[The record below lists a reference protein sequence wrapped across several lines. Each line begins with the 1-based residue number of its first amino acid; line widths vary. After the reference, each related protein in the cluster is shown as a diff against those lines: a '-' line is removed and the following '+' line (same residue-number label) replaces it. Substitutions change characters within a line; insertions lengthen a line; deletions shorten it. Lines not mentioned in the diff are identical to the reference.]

1 MTAPRPKKRGFSGI
15 QMKQTME
22 WLEYAFI
29 GLLKTVWVALEIV
42 GLIIAFA
49 FVMALI
55 VLTFSGAA
63 LIVAETLKLLG
74 MV

>member
-1 MTAPRPKKRGFSGI
+1 
-15 QMKQTME
+15 MKQTME